1 VLPGSDGVL
10 RCKENDVSA
19 NTTRHSPR
27 ATLLLY
33 GCATALII
41 CIHLA
46 TNGVLGFHID
56 ELYYLACGR
65 HLAFGYVDF
74 PPVVPLLARF
84 ETGLLGVTPWSL
96 RVLPALL
103 GGVNVILCGAFVRK
117 LGGSLKLQALALVI
131 GISMPAIIGT
141 WLFQTVIFD
150 QVMWMVS
157 LYLFLCLVK
166 EPKPGTWV
174 LLGIALGV
182 GLEVKFTIV
191 ALIAGIVIAVLF
203 TPPLRVQLRT
213 RYPWIAACIA
223 LVIWTPNLIWQAV
236 NGFPTVA
243 YVLSHQSSTGGS
255 GSFLIGFLILLAL
268 VAPLWVAGVISLFRS
283 RDLRALGIACA
294 FPIVIFFFAGKYYYP
309 APTFPLIMAAGLLAL
324 SRIKRPKV
332 RSSLVIVVALASLLD
347 LVGLSKITLPI
358 TSPDHL
364 HASGLDSF
372 YGDTVGWVPIT
383 QQVTTT
389 YGSLPASERSQTVIV
404 SSYYGVTGALDL
416 YGDAMLLPASFSP
429 QLSDY
434 FWLPR
439 NLSATYALMVGYSPS
454 DIEWMCTSPKL
465 VAHLSVPYDVQ
476 NLEQGMPVTFCPLKE
491 PLPQEWI
498 GLKNFS

>member
-1 VLPGSDGVL
+1 V
-10 RCKENDVSA
+10 RA
-19 NTTRHSPR
+19 TTTRRSRR
-27 ATLLLY
+27 ATILLY
-33 GCATALII
+33 GGAAAFII

-56 ELYYLACGR
+56 ELYYLACGQ
-65 HLAFGYVDF
+65 HVAFGYVDF

-84 ETGLLGVTPWSL
+84 ETSVLGVTPWSL
-96 RVLPALL
+96 RLLPGLL

-117 LGGSLKLQALALVI
+117 LGGSLKLQALALLI

-141 WLFQTVIFD
+141 WVFQTVIFD

-166 EPKPGTWV
+166 EPQPRTWV
-174 LLGIALGV
+174 VLGVALGV

-191 ALIAGIVIAVLF
+191 ALIAGLAIAVLL
-203 TPPLRVQLRT
+203 TPPLRRELRT

-223 LVIWTPNLIWQAV
+223 LLIWTPNLIWQAV

-243 YVLSHQSSTGGS
+243 YVLNHQGSTGGS
-255 GSFLIGFLILLAL
+255 GSFLIGFLLLLAL
-268 VAPLWVAGVISLFRS
+268 VAPLWVAGAISLFRS

-294 FPIVIFFFAGKYYYP
+294 VPIVLFFFAGKYYYP

-324 SRIKRPKV
+324 SHIERPRV
-332 RSSLVIVVALASLLD
+332 RSSLVMAVALASLLD
-347 LVGLSKITLPI
+347 LVGLAKITLPI

-383 QQVTTT
+383 QQITTI
-389 YGSLPASERSQTVIV
+389 YGSLPASERAQTVIV
-404 SSYYGVTGALDL
+404 SSYYGVTGALDV
-416 YGDAMLLPASFSP
+416 YGDPTLLPASFSP

-434 FWLPR
+434 FWLPAK
-439 NLSATYALMVGYSPS
+439 LVATYAIMVGYNPS
-454 DIEWMCTSPKL
+454 DIDWMCTSTKL
-465 VAHLSVPYDVQ
+465 VAHLTVPYDVQ
-476 NLEQGMPVTFCPLKE
+476 NLEQGMPVTFCHLKE
-491 PLPQEWI
+491 PLPQEWS